1 MENGSATQGEGRDP
15 SGFLS
20 EIIGS
25 SVTVKLNSGVVYKG
39 TAIYWS
45 LLPTSAHANLKLL
58 GELQS
63 VDGYM
68 NIALEKTEEHVNG
81 VKKRS
86 YGDAFVRGNN
96 GGTYLG
102 TVRYRIWLTV
112 FCCSHVHLRGLIVDY
127 DTGTRRYVGIQKG
140 VMEYSRHLLRRY
152 ESSSTVFRTL
162 GGNGNRVD
170 KLKYLVPLMIRRW
183 YKDFGESNLEAQNTR
198 LRQLVSRIMSSF

>member
-1 MENGSATQGEGRDP
+1 MENGNATQGEGRDP

-25 SVTVKLNSGVVYKG
+25 QVTVKLNSGVLTVV
-39 TAIYWS
+39 A
-45 LLPTSAHANLKLL
+45 

-96 GGTYLG
+96 
-102 TVRYRIWLTV
+102 
-112 FCCSHVHLRGLIVDY
+112 
-127 DTGTRRYVGIQKG
+127 
-140 VMEYSRHLLRRY
+140 VMYISA
-152 ESSSTVFRTL
+152 
-162 GGNGNRVD
+162 D
-170 KLKYLVPLMIRRW
+170 
-183 YKDFGESNLEAQNTR
+183 
-198 LRQLVSRIMSSF
+198 